1 MTDGRDNSPKH
12 IPAKASIIIMM
23 LGLSSL
29 GLTASKLPEMKHSRH
44 DIVLHLVS
52 DYDLTSR

>member
-1 MTDGRDNSPKH
+1 
-12 IPAKASIIIMM
+12 MM